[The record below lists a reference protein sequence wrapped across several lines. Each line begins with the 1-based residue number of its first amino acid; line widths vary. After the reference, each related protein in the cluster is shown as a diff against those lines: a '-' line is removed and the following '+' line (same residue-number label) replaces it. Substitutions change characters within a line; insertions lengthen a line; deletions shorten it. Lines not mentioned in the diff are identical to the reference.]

1 MALKQKEEL
10 KKLQSLLVKQ
20 KSEIDLIKRERQ
32 LADERLAVAER
43 NLKKIEE
50 EMKKVKSGNKI
61 IVSEHAILRYLE
73 RTMELDIKSIEKEIL
88 TDETVRQ
95 YRNTGKRQISSCKWL
110 QGGHK
115 GQCGNNCNK
124 IKAGFWACL
133 FL

>member
-10 KKLQSLLVKQ
+10 KKLQSLMVKQ

-50 EMKKVKSGNKI
+50 EMKKLKNGNKI

-73 RTMELDIKSIEKEIL
+73 RTMELDIKAIEKEIL
-88 TDETVRQ
+88 TDETLKQ
-95 YRNTGKRQISSCKWL
+95 YRTLGNGKYPISNGCKAV
-110 QGGHK
+110 
-115 GQCGNNCNK
+115 
-124 IKAGFWACL
+124 IKDNVVITVTK
-133 FL
+133 